1 MDLSALAALKAQLE
15 EEDSTS
21 EFESAEA
28 AELSAVETGTP
39 EVESAS
45 TDSLLEQLVGIIVPY
60 LPGEAAD
67 FGLEK
72 SFSELGLNQLSI
84 WAIVAQIEEEF
95 KVSLSDDMVAQ
106 WHNAQDMFTFLTNVT
121 QDTES

>member
-28 AELSAVETGTP
+28 AELSAVETNTP